1 MIAIKNYN
9 FDYYR
14 YLFLTS
20 SVILFGILLKIFDK
34 RPYVIFETALLLFG
48 LLFALIYI
56 TENKAKLTNHSKF
69 FILFLAYLFIY
80 NLSVVFIRAFDI
92 HISIFDSL
100 LFGIQEFRLAT
111 IGYFLPL
118 LFLPLALYEKD
129 KIIAK
134 FLFLA
139 KIAIVYTI
147 FEQFV
152 SMSGYR
158 TFFESLYFNSGVVT
172 SNQIG
177 VKSFGMYR
185 IWGLI
190 GSPQILGIFHIMTLA
205 LMLHSKQKF
214 WAYLSLLC
222 IFLSTSK
229 TAILALVLLVFLY
242 LIVTKR
248 YLLFFLIGTMLT
260 LLAFWLYN
268 LNEYL
273 ISSMSS
279 DYPYVQKFVGSIQGY
294 FILITNTLDYVP
306 GLNDEDSVLYVNQAG
321 PLMKV
326 YHYFSENPLEVFFG
340 KGITFS
346 FMQSDQ
352 IMETA
357 FGNKDIKDTNQLYV
371 SLSSDFYILTYFE
384 QYGIFG
390 TLFLS
395 VIYFIYP
402 VILLFKKH
410 SYMLYIPISF
420 YLATFHYPPQ
430 ISKIIMLFLA
440 LSIWL
445 IYFQKNNNKSKING
459 NPVPMQ

>member
-56 TENKAKLTNHSKF
+56 AENTVKLTNRSKF
-69 FILFLAYLFIY
+69 FILFLIYLFVY
-80 NLSVVFIRAFDI
+80 NLSAAFIRTFDI

-100 LFGIQEFRLAT
+100 LFGIQEFRLST
-111 IGYFLPL
+111 VGYFLPL
-118 LFLPLALYEKD
+118 LFLPLASYEKD

-134 FLFLA
+134 FLLLA

-152 SMSGYR
+152 STSGYR
-158 TFFESLYFNSGVVT
+158 TFFESIYFNSGVVT

-177 VKSFGMYR
+177 IKSFGIYR

-205 LMLHSKQKF
+205 LMLHSKQKL

-229 TAILALVLLVFLY
+229 TAILVLVLLSFLY
-242 LIVTKR
+242 LIVKR
-248 YLLFFLIGTMLT
+248 KYLLFFLISIMLT

-268 LNEYL
+268 INEYL
-273 ISSMSS
+273 VSSMSS
-279 DYPYVQKFVGSIQGY
+279 DYFYLQKFVGSIQGY
-294 FILITNTLDYVP
+294 FILISNTLDYHP
-306 GLNDEDSVLYVNQAG
+306 GLNGGDGVVHVNQAG
-321 PLMKV
+321 PLMRV

-352 IMETA
+352 LMETV
-357 FGNKDIKDTNQLYV
+357 FGNKDIKDANQLYV

-395 VIYFIYP
+395 LMYFIYP

-410 SYMLYIPISF
+410 SYILYIPISF
-420 YLATFHYPPQ
+420 YIATFHYPPQ

-440 LSIWL
+440 LSVWL
-445 IYFQKNNNKSKING
+445 IYFQNNNKSKING

>member
-1 MIAIKNYN
+1 
-9 FDYYR
+9 
-14 YLFLTS
+14 
-20 SVILFGILLKIFDK
+20 
-34 RPYVIFETALLLFG
+34 
-48 LLFALIYI
+48 
-56 TENKAKLTNHSKF
+56 
-69 FILFLAYLFIY
+69 
-80 NLSVVFIRAFDI
+80 
-92 HISIFDSL
+92 
-100 LFGIQEFRLAT
+100 
-111 IGYFLPL
+111 
-118 LFLPLALYEKD
+118 
-129 KIIAK
+129 
-134 FLFLA
+134 
-139 KIAIVYTI
+139 
-147 FEQFV
+147 
-152 SMSGYR
+152 
-158 TFFESLYFNSGVVT
+158 
-172 SNQIG
+172 
-177 VKSFGMYR
+177 
-185 IWGLI
+185 
-190 GSPQILGIFHIMTLA
+190 
-205 LMLHSKQKF
+205 MLHSNQKL
-214 WAYLSLLC
+214 WAYLGLLC

-229 TAILALVLLVFLY
+229 TAILVLVLLVFLY

-273 ISSMSS
+273 VSSMSS

-294 FILITNTLDYVP
+294 FILITNTFDYLP

-321 PLMKV
+321 PLMRI

-395 VIYFIYP
+395 VMYFIYP

-430 ISKIIMLFLA
+430 ISKTIMLFLA